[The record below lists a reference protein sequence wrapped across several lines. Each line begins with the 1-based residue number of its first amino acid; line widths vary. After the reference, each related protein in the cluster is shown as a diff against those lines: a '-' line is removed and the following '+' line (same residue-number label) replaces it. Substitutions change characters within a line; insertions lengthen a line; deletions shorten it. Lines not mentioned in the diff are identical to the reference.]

1 MHLLYPVI
9 WGQYIVLQK
18 MVFKFWVDFN
28 VCSKV
33 PLNGFA
39 TLQNGICQLIA
50 CQAMAVGLC

>member
-39 TLQNGICQLIA
+39 TLQNGIANSLLARQW
-50 CQAMAVGLC
+50 Q